1 MKTISTNLIHASNQT
16 ASAYWMLDILW
27 TVLVTS
33 DDTEG
38 RYSLIEQMMPQGAA
52 PPPHVHPYGAE
63 LFYLLE
69 GDITYYAGDK
79 TLEAT
84 QGSFVVIPPNT
95 VHHFEVKNASAH
107 VLNFYVPGGWE
118 TVFPDLA
125 RPAEKRELP
134 PKGLDDPQSPKVIQF
149 LTNYWGAPANLSFS
163 SQKFGRGLE
172 SGGNIKPFVAQSK
185 SALEKASGETTENF
199 LARFEETGDQ
209 FSVQEHTLSEGNS
222 LDFESS
228 AEVRC
233 LYVLE
238 GRVEVK
244 GASFVQSVSS
254 GECVGIPSAPTY
266 QLTSTDGKVAR
277 FLTLTLPG
285 ETK

>member
-1 MKTISTNLIHASNQT
+1 MKTMLPNLTHASNRT
-16 ASAYWMLDILW
+16 APAYWMLDILW

-33 DDTEG
+33 DVTEG
-38 RYSLIEQMMPQGAA
+38 RYSLIEQIMPQGAA

-69 GDITYYAGDK
+69 GDITYHAGDK
-79 TLEAT
+79 TLEAAK
-84 QGSFVVIPPNT
+84 GSFVVIPANT

-149 LTNYWGAPANLSFS
+149 LTNYWGAPANLSFA
-163 SQKFGRGLE
+163 SQRFGRDLE
-172 SGGNIKPFVAQSK
+172 DRVKMEPLAARSEEA
-185 SALEKASGETTENF
+185 EKLTVGKATGAS
-199 LARFEETGDQ
+199 LARFERTGGQ
-209 FSVQEHTLSEGNS
+209 FAFQEWTLLEGQS
-222 LDFESS
+222 LGFEGD
-228 AEVRC
+228 AGARC

-238 GRVEVK
+238 GGLEVT
-244 GASFVQSVSS
+244 SESLTQSVSP
-254 GECVGIPSAPTY
+254 GECLFLPAVLAFHLESAN
-266 QLTSTDGKVAR
+266 GEAVR
-277 FLTLTLPG
+277 FLMLVLPG
-285 ETK
+285 ETR